1 MSFWK
6 GALSATV
13 DLFNKDTDNLLYN
26 KPTMITTGYSTQL
39 SNIGAMNNKGI
50 ELSIAANA
58 GKNEFR
64 WHADFNI
71 SFVRNRLTKLLDNEE
86 IIPVGSFHALKVG
99 EEVGSFYMIKML
111 GIYQTD
117 DEVPEYL
124 YENEGVRAGDVIYD
138 DYNHDGKIDASDRQ
152 FVGSANPKFSGGFN
166 NTFSWKGLELSV
178 FFTYSYGQK
187 IYQYWTGGLRMGQGT
202 WPQLKSVCEG
212 RWTGPGTSNT
222 YPRAIYGHAW
232 NSTKFVNTRFL
243 HDASYL
249 RLRTL
254 TLSYNFPVKL
264 LNKAKINAL
273 RVYLQADN
281 LFVVTKWPYLDP
293 EVSVSNNAV
302 TYGYDWLNPG
312 QPRTF
317 TLGLNIKF

>member
-1 MSFWK
+1 M
-6 GALSATV
+6 
-13 DLFNKDTDNLLYN
+13 YN
-26 KPTMITTGYSTQL
+26 
-39 SNIGAMNNKGI
+39 
-50 ELSIAANA
+50 
-58 GKNEFR
+58 
-64 WHADFNI
+64 
-71 SFVRNRLTKLLDNEE
+71 
-86 IIPVGSFHALKVG
+86 
-99 EEVGSFYMIKML
+99 
-111 GIYQTD
+111 
-117 DEVPEYL
+117 
-124 YENEGVRAGDVIYD
+124 
-138 DYNHDGKIDASDRQ
+138 
-152 FVGSANPKFSGGFN
+152 
-166 NTFSWKGLELSV
+166 
-178 FFTYSYGQK
+178 
-187 IYQYWTGGLRMGQGT
+187 
-202 WPQLKSVCEG
+202 
-212 RWTGPGTSNT
+212 
-222 YPRAIYGHAW
+222 HAW